1 MLQKE
6 IQYIKD
12 FLERLIYEKQYS
24 ENTIRAYSR
33 DIQTFLDFSIEN
45 NLSWDDLSP
54 YHISEWLESLNKSK
68 LSPKSITRK
77 LSSLRS
83 LFVFLVKSKKIE
95 KNPFILFSSP
105 KLKKTIPTT
114 LSQTEI
120 SDVFQKMP
128 TKTVLDRRNKA
139 MLLLLYTTGIRSEE
153 LCTLKSSNVNLS
165 SGMIK
170 VLGKGK
176 KERIVPLIPVAQET
190 IKSWL
195 EDRKTLDKSL
205 SNTLFLSQNG
215 LILTTAMIRKI
226 VHKFSNMIPDTISK
240 NFHPHAF
247 RYTFATHLLE
257 NKANLRHIQELLGH
271 ASLSVTQR
279 YTTISITNLQKKFKE
294 FHPRAK

>member
-6 IQYIKD
+6 NQYMQD
-12 FLERLIYEKQYS
+12 FLDRLIYEKQYS
-24 ENTIRAYSR
+24 SNTIRAYTT
-33 DIQTFLDFSIEN
+33 DIQSFVDFSIEHD
-45 NLSWDDLSP
+45 LSWDDLAP
-54 YHISEWLESLNKSK
+54 YYISEWLESLNKAK
-68 LSPKSITRK
+68 LSPKSVTRK

-83 LFVFLVKSKKIE
+83 LFVFLVKNKKID

-120 SDVFQKMP
+120 FEMFQTMS
-128 TKTVLDRRNKA
+128 TETLLARRNKA
-139 MLLLLYTTGIRSEE
+139 MLLLMYTTGIRSEE
-153 LCTLKSSNVNLS
+153 LCALQYKDVNLNNN
-165 SGMIK
+165 MIK

-176 KERIVPLIPVAQET
+176 KERIIPLIPIAQKT
-190 IKSWL
+190 IKLWL
-195 EDRKTLDKSL
+195 EDRKLLDRGL
-205 SNTLFLSQNG
+205 SDTLFLSQNG
-215 LILTTAMIRKI
+215 RILTTAMIRKI
-226 VHKFSNMIPDTISK
+226 VQKFSTMIPDTISK

-257 NKANLRHIQELLGH
+257 NQANLRHIQELLGH

-279 YTTISITNLQKKFKE
+279 YTNISVTNLQKKFEE

>member
-6 IQYIKD
+6 NQYIRD
-12 FLERLIYEKQYS
+12 FLDRLTYEKQYS
-24 ENTIRAYSR
+24 SNTIKAYST
-33 DIQTFLDFSIEN
+33 DIQTFIEFSIEN
-45 NLSWDDLSP
+45 SLSWDNLAP
-54 YHISEWLESLNKSK
+54 YHISEWLESLHKLK

-95 KNPFILFSSP
+95 TNHFILFSSP

-114 LSQTEI
+114 LSQKEI
-120 SDVFQKMP
+120 SEIFQEMS
-128 TKTVLDRRNKA
+128 TKTILERRNKT

-153 LCTLKSSNVNLS
+153 LCTLQCSNVNLNS
-165 SGMIK
+165 RVIK

-176 KERIVPLIPVAQET
+176 KERIIPLIPIAQEI
-190 IKSWL
+190 IKLWL
-195 EDRKTLDKSL
+195 EDRKTLDKDL
-205 SNTLFLSQNG
+205 SDTLFLSQNG
-215 LILTTAMIRKI
+215 RILTTAMIRKI
-226 VHKFSNMIPDTISK
+226 VRKFSIMIPNTISK
-240 NFHPHAF
+240 KFHPHAF

-257 NKANLRHIQELLGH
+257 NQANLRHIQELLGH

>member
-6 IQYIKD
+6 NQYIQD

-24 ENTIRAYSR
+24 SNTIRAYST
-33 DIQTFLDFSIEN
+33 DIQSFLDFSTEHG
-45 NLSWDDLSP
+45 LSWDDLAP
-54 YHISEWLESLNKSK
+54 YHVSEWLEFLNKSK

-83 LFVFLVKSKKIE
+83 LFVFLVKNKKIE

-114 LSQTEI
+114 LSQTEMFEI
-120 SDVFQKMP
+120 FQEMP
-128 TKTVLDRRNKA
+128 TKTVLDRRNKV
-139 MLLLLYTTGIRSEE
+139 MLLLMYATGIRSEE
-153 LCTLKSSNVNLS
+153 LCALQYSNVNLS

-176 KERIVPLIPVAQET
+176 KERMIPLIPIAQE
-190 IKSWL
+190 IIILWL
-195 EDRKTLDKSL
+195 EDRKTLDKGL
-205 SNTLFLSQNG
+205 SGTLFLSQNG

-240 NFHPHAF
+240 KFHPHAF

-257 NKANLRHIQELLGH
+257 NQANLRHIQELLGH
-271 ASLSVTQR
+271 ASLSVTQK
-279 YTTISITNLQKKFKE
+279 YTTISIANLQKKFKE

>member
-6 IQYIKD
+6 NQYIID
-12 FLERLIYEKQYS
+12 FLDRLIYEKQYS
-24 ENTIRAYSR
+24 SNTIKAYTT
-33 DIQTFLDFSIEN
+33 DIQSFVDFSIEY

-54 YHISEWLESLNKSK
+54 YQISEWLESLNKSK

-114 LSQTEI
+114 LSQSEIFEIFQEMSTE
-120 SDVFQKMP
+120 
-128 TKTVLDRRNKA
+128 TLLDRRNKA
-139 MLLLLYTTGIRSEE
+139 MLLLLYATGIRSEE
-153 LCTLKSSNVNLS
+153 LCSLQYKDMNLKSN
-165 SGMIK
+165 MIK

-176 KERIVPLIPVAQET
+176 KERLVPLIPIAQDT
-190 IKSWL
+190 IKLWL
-195 EDRKTLDKSL
+195 EDRKILDKGL
-205 SNTLFLSQNG
+205 SSTLFLSQNG
-215 LILTTAMIRKI
+215 CILTTAMIRKI
-226 VHKFSNMIPDTISK
+226 VQNFSKMIPNTISK

-257 NKANLRHIQELLGH
+257 NQANLRHIQELLGH

-279 YTTISITNLQKKFKE
+279 YTNISITNLQKKFKE

>member
-6 IQYIKD
+6 NQYMQD
-12 FLERLIYEKQYS
+12 FLERLIYEKRYS
-24 ENTIRAYSR
+24 PNTVRAYTTDMQS
-33 DIQTFLDFSIEN
+33 FFEFSIEHD
-45 NLSWDDLSP
+45 LSWDSIAP
-54 YHISEWLESLNKSK
+54 YHISEWLESLNKAK

-83 LFVFLVKSKKIE
+83 LFVFLVKSKKIK

-114 LSQTEI
+114 LSQSEI
-120 SDVFQKMP
+120 FEIFQKMSIE
-128 TKTVLDRRNKA
+128 TLLERRNKA
-139 MLLLLYTTGIRSEE
+139 MLLLLYATGIRSEE
-153 LCTLKSSNVNLS
+153 LCSLQFKDVNLS
-165 SGMIK
+165 NGMIK
-170 VLGKGK
+170 VLGKGQ
-176 KERIVPLIPVAQET
+176 KERIIPLIPIAQNA
-190 IKSWL
+190 IKLWL
-195 EDRKTLDKSL
+195 EDRKILDKGL
-205 SNTLFLSQNG
+205 STTLFISQNG

-226 VHKFSNMIPDTISK
+226 VHKFSMMIPDTISK

-257 NKANLRHIQELLGH
+257 NQANLRHIQELLGH

-279 YTTISITNLQKKFKE
+279 YTNISISNLQKKFEE

>member
-6 IQYIKD
+6 NQYIQD
-12 FLERLIYEKQYS
+12 FLDRLVYEKQYS
-24 ENTIRAYSR
+24 ENTIRAYAT
-33 DIQTFLDFSIEN
+33 DIQTFLDFSIKYS
-45 NLSWDDLSP
+45 LSWDNLSP

-68 LSPKSITRK
+68 LSPKSIARK

-83 LFVFLVKSKKIE
+83 LFIFLVKSKKIE

-114 LSQTEI
+114 LSQTEMFEI
-120 SDVFQKMP
+120 LSAMS
-128 TKTVLDRRNKA
+128 TKTILERRNKT
-139 MLLLLYTTGIRSEE
+139 MLVLMYATGIRSEE
-153 LCTLKSSNVNLS
+153 LCTLQCSNVNLNS
-165 SGMIK
+165 NMIK

-176 KERIVPLIPVAQET
+176 KERLIPLIPIAQER
-190 IKSWL
+190 IKAWL
-195 EDRKTLDKSL
+195 EDRKILDKGL

-257 NKANLRHIQELLGH
+257 NQANLRHIQELLGH